1 MKKLEAIIRPEKLNA
16 IKDALVDIGI
26 PAMTVIN
33 VSGRG
38 RQRGIILQWR
48 AGEYRVNFLPKLKI
62 EIFLS
67 DNDCQ
72 KAVDCICNIARTGR
86 EGDGMV
92 FILPVENVYRVRTG
106 DSAEGCIDFKQ
117 DNLIT

>member
-26 PAMTVIN
+26 TAMTVTN

-38 RQRGIILQWR
+38 RQRGITLQWR
-48 AGEYRVNFLPKLKI
+48 AGEYRVDFLPKLKI

-67 DNDCQ
+67 DDECQ
-72 KAVDCICNIARTGR
+72 KAVDCICNVARTGR
-86 EGDGMV
+86 QGDGV
-92 FILPVENVYRVRTG
+92 IFILPVDNVYRVRTNN
-106 DSAEGCIDFKQ
+106 SSERCIS
-117 DNLIT
+117 TE